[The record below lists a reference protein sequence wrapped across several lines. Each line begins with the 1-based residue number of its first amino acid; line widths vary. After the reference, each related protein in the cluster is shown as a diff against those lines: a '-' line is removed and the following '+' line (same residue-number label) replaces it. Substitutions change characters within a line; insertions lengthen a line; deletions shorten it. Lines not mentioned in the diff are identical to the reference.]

1 MIQEHLVVGML
12 QTNCYLLG
20 DETTRVAVVIDPGG
34 DMDRIL
40 ERLRRNELE
49 LVAIL
54 NTHGHFDHVMDAWP
68 LQEKAGGKIYLPAKD
83 EYLLNDRMVG
93 LAAVLG
99 AAGSS
104 GSHPKRVVD
113 HSMQEGDVLTF
124 GSIRLEV
131 LETPGHT
138 PGHVSLYSPDTQSVY
153 VGDTLFAG
161 SIGRTDFPGGSYEQL
176 IRSVRAKIFTLPGHT
191 RVFPGHGP
199 ATTVEREKL
208 TNPFF

>member
-1 MIQEHLVVGML
+1 MIREHLVVGML
-12 QTNCYLLG
+12 QTNCYILG
-20 DETTRVAVVIDPGG
+20 DEASRQAVVIDPGG
-34 DMDRIL
+34 DMNRIL
-40 ERLRRNELE
+40 QRLRQQELE

-68 LQEKAGGKIYLPAKD
+68 LQEQAGGKIYLPARD
-83 EYLLNDRMVG
+83 EHLLNDRMVG

-99 AAGSS
+99 SS
-104 GSHPKRVVD
+104 GTSGAKSNRVVD

-124 GSIRLEV
+124 GAIRLEV
-131 LETPGHT
+131 LDTPGHT
-138 PGHVSLYSPDTQSVY
+138 PGHVSLYSPETQSVY

-161 SIGRTDFPGGSYEQL
+161 SIGRTDFPGGNYEQL
-176 IRSVRAKIFTLPGHT
+176 IRSVRQKIFTLPGST

-199 ATTVEREKL
+199 ATTVEREQQ